1 MRMIENGRAWRND
14 SAGDAAAIDPGDAA
28 GLFAALHRKAPVTH
42 RDMLD
47 EAAAAVLAGPRRTPS
62 AEDQTAYLSGVNRRG
77 ELTDRSYWGQN
88 DTTAHKWGETELGTG
103 ATITYSFSLI
113 PRLTATERATILKSF
128 ALWSA
133 VANIT
138 FVEANLGLTADVM
151 VRRGRDGG
159 AYNSTPHSEGSGS
172 TPGQSR
178 GQAIISIDTS
188 VLGFDLSGSF
198 DVVGGYGLSTA
209 IHEIGHLL
217 GLGHGGGYN
226 GAVDPATE
234 QFSAYDDQMYTIM
247 SYINWLNDDAKFL
260 ALNPYQGTDWGRTVD
275 GYYRQ
280 APHTMMQLDIIAI
293 QQLYGA
299 ATTTP
304 LDGGETYGFNSTIAG
319 PVGEFFDFTINTSPV
334 ITLYSQGTGNVFDL
348 SGYDDAQVIDLTPGA
363 FSSVGGLTNNV
374 GIAIGTVIE
383 TAIGGSG
390 ADMIRASDVS
400 STLIG
405 GGGEDVLIGGAG
417 IDTLTGGTD
426 ADTFVVEGFRDSAR
440 NPRRADTITDFAS
453 ADGDRIDLSMI
464 DAIAGAA
471 DDPFAFLGRAAFTGT
486 EGELRF
492 ARARGD
498 LVIMGDVNGDG
509 RADFAIRL
517 EDVGAI
523 LAADLVL

>member
-1 MRMIENGRAWRND
+1 M
-14 SAGDAAAIDPGDAA
+14 
-28 GLFAALHRKAPVTH
+28 
-42 RDMLD
+42 
-47 EAAAAVLAGPRRTPS
+47 
-62 AEDQTAYLSGVNRRG
+62 
-77 ELTDRSYWGQN
+77 
-88 DTTAHKWGETELGTG
+88 GTG
-103 ATITYSFSLI
+103 SSPGRPAGKAIFSI
-113 PRLTATERATILKSF
+113 EP
-128 ALWSA
+128 
-133 VANIT
+133 
-138 FVEANLGLTADVM
+138 
-151 VRRGRDGG
+151 
-159 AYNSTPHSEGSGS
+159 
-172 TPGQSR
+172 
-178 GQAIISIDTS
+178 S

-247 SYINWLNDDAKFL
+247 SYINWLDDDAKFL
-260 ALNPYQGTDWGRTVD
+260 ALNPYQGTDWGTTVD

-334 ITLYSQGTGNVFDL
+334 ITLYSQGTDNVLDL

-390 ADMIRASDVS
+390 PDPIRAARVS
-400 STLIG
+400 CTLDG
-405 GGGEDVLIGGAG
+405 APGHAVLTGCAGPAPACGGA
-417 IDTLTGGTD
+417 
-426 ADTFVVEGFRDSAR
+426 VPSH
-440 NPRRADTITDFAS
+440 
-453 ADGDRIDLSMI
+453 
-464 DAIAGAA
+464 
-471 DDPFAFLGRAAFTGT
+471 
-486 EGELRF
+486 
-492 ARARGD
+492 
-498 LVIMGDVNGDG
+498 
-509 RADFAIRL
+509 
-517 EDVGAI
+517 
-523 LAADLVL
+523 LA